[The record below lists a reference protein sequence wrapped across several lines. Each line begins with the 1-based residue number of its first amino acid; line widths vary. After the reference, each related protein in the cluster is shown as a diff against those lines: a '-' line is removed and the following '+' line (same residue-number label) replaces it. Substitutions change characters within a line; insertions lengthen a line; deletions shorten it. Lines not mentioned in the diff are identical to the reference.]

1 MDRLSR
7 AQLSFRPTDDL
18 ASLGAV
24 CLSLRYYKGIVR
36 FDYQRNISSDLRA
49 IQWMVL
55 VLYQGSSCLRFP
67 CGIFG
72 LKVIVYLAKFFLRD
86 LGNYPDRG
94 LLEQTS
100 QIALFRL
107 LCQGQDNRADD
118 QCSYSFTGSDES
130 DRSEPAGRLWKAMV
144 KGVPGSGKSPRHFWV
159 KGKKSFLQLLSLL
172 REDRPEYPC
181 FVKNLCLMNW
191 VAWEPMLS
199 QRLQTWNECPV
210 EEFDFNCTGFVCLI
224 YLCLFFKQ
232 VGNI

>member
-1 MDRLSR
+1 MDWLSR

-49 IQWMVL
+49 IQRMVL
-55 VLYQGSSCLRFP
+55 VSYQGSSCLRFP

-86 LGNYPDRG
+86 LGNDPDRG

-107 LCQGQDNRADD
+107 LCQGQDNRVDD
-118 QCSYSFTGSDES
+118 QSQIMT
-130 DRSEPAGRLWKAMV
+130 R
-144 KGVPGSGKSPRHFWV
+144 VPTASQAQMKV
-159 KGKKSFLQLLSLL
+159 TDLSLL
-172 REDRPEYPC
+172 ADCGRPWWRE
-181 FVKNLCLMNW
+181 FL
-191 VAWEPMLS
+191 A
-199 QRLQTWNECPV
+199 V
-210 EEFDFNCTGFVCLI
+210 ESLPGI
-224 YLCLFFKQ
+224 S
-232 VGNI
+232 G